1 MTFGVKCPKCG
12 LWQLPGP
19 NCKSCGLGLDPSSQ
33 SRGSLSRLAS
43 AQVTSPPLSM
53 ASATQVTPPQGLLTF
68 HGAGGPLFSIYII
81 NVLLTIV
88 TCGIY
93 YFWGKVKV
101 QNYLLNQSEIDG
113 DRFGFHAT
121 GKELLIGF
129 LKAVLIF
136 ILPSGL
142 LNTLPELVG
151 AGVVIKGVAQVLAY
165 GIIMVFIPIAMV
177 GARRYRFSR
186 TSWRGIRFSF
196 RGQTWEFVK
205 LFAWGLFLT
214 AVTLGIYYPVF
225 DTRRYAFFVSHSYF
239 GNRQFQFDGN
249 WRALLGRYLLTLALT
264 LPTLGACWYWYL
276 ARKQRFFWEHT
287 SFGSARFRYNVT
299 GRALMN
305 FYMGNL
311 LLLVVTLGI
320 ALPWVMVRKL
330 NFVSKYLVLEGALDA
345 ASIHQE
351 VQTASATGEALAGFV
366 GAGFDVG

>member
-1 MTFGVKCPKCG
+1 MQPATPKRP
-12 LWQLPGP
+12 L
-19 NCKSCGLGLDPSSQ
+19 Q
-33 SRGSLSRLAS
+33 S
-43 AQVTSPPLSM
+43 
-53 ASATQVTPPQGLLTF
+53 LLTF

-101 QNYLLNQSEIDG
+101 QSYLLNQTEIDG
-113 DRFGFHAT
+113 DRFAFHAT

-129 LKAVLIF
+129 LKAVLVF

-142 LNTLPELVG
+142 LNLLPELMG
-151 AGVVIKGVAQVLAY
+151 AGVAIKRVAEFLAY
-165 GIIMVFIPIAMV
+165 GILMVFVPIAIV

-214 AVTLGIYYPVF
+214 AITLGIYYPAF
-225 DTRRYAFFVSHSYF
+225 DTRRYAFLAFHSYF

-249 WRALLGRYLLTLALT
+249 WRELLGRYLLAIALT
-264 LPTLGACWYWYL
+264 LPTLGLYWFWYL

-287 SFGSARFRYNVT
+287 SFGSAGFRYDVT

-305 FYMGNL
+305 LYVGNL
-311 LLLVVTLGI
+311 LLLVATLGL
-320 ALPWVMVRKL
+320 AFPWVMVRKFH
-330 NFVSKYLVLEGALDA
+330 FVCKYLALEGSLDL
-345 ASIHQE
+345 ASVRQE
-351 VQTASATGEALAGFV
+351 AQKASATAEALAGFL
-366 GAGFDVG
+366 GAGFDLG

>member
-19 NCKSCGLGLDPSSQ
+19 NCKSCGMGLDPSSQ
-33 SRGSLSRLAS
+33 SPISPGRRVPGQIPSR
-43 AQVTSPPLSM
+43 PLSM
-53 ASATQVTPPQGLLTF
+53 ASSTQVTPPQDFLTF
-68 HGAGGPLFSIYII
+68 HGTGGSLFSIYIL

-88 TCGIY
+88 TFGTY

-101 QNYLLNQSEIDG
+101 QGYLLNQTEIDG
-113 DRFGFHAT
+113 DRFAFHAT

-142 LNTLPELVG
+142 LNTLPELMG
-151 AGVVIKGVAQVLAY
+151 AGVAIKWAAQVLAY

-196 RGQTWEFVK
+196 RGPAGEFVR
-205 LFAWGLFLT
+205 LFAWGVFLT
-214 AVTLGIYYPVF
+214 AITLGVYYPAF
-225 DTRRYAFFVSHSYF
+225 DTRRYRFLVSHSYF

-249 WRALLGRYLLTLALT
+249 WRDLLGRYLLTLALT
-264 LPTLGACWYWYL
+264 LPTLGSCWFWYL

-287 SFGSARFRYNVT
+287 SFGSARFRYSVT

-305 FYMGNL
+305 FYLGNL
-311 LLLVVTLGI
+311 LLIVGTLGV

-330 NFVSKYLVLEGALDA
+330 HFVSKYLALEGAWEV
-345 ASIHQE
+345 ASIRQE
-351 VQTASATGEALAGFV
+351 VQKASATAEALAGFV

>member
-1 MTFGVKCPKCG
+1 MTFGVECPKCG

-19 NCKSCGLGLDPSSQ
+19 NCKSCGMGLDPSPQSPISPGRLDPSQ
-33 SRGSLSRLAS
+33 I
-43 AQVTSPPLSM
+43 TSPPLSM
-53 ASATQVTPPQGLLTF
+53 ASSTQMTPPQGLLTF

-88 TCGIY
+88 TFGIY

-101 QNYLLNQSEIDG
+101 QSYLLNQTEIDG
-113 DRFGFHAT
+113 DRFAYHAT

-136 ILPSGL
+136 VVPSGL
-142 LNTLPELVG
+142 LNTLPELMG
-151 AGVVIKGVAQVLAY
+151 TGVVVKGFTQILAY

-214 AVTLGIYYPVF
+214 AITLGVYYPAF
-225 DTRRYAFFVSHSYF
+225 DTRRYGFFVSHSYF
-239 GNRQFQFDGN
+239 GNRPFQFDGN
-249 WRALLGRYLLTLALT
+249 WRELLGRYLLALALT
-264 LPTLGACWYWYL
+264 LPTLGLCWFWYL

-287 SFGSARFRYNVT
+287 SFGSARFRYDVT

-305 FYMGNL
+305 FYLGNL
-311 LLLVVTLGI
+311 LLLVVTLGV

-330 NFVSKYLVLEGALDA
+330 HFVSKYLALEGALDV
-345 ASIHQE
+345 ASIRQE
-351 VQTASATGEALAGFV
+351 VQKASATVEALAGFV

>member
-19 NCKSCGLGLDPSSQ
+19 NCKSCGMGLDPSSQ
-33 SRGSLSRLAS
+33 RRVTLDRLAP
-43 AQVTSPPLSM
+43 ARVTSSPLSM
-53 ASATQVTPPQGLLTF
+53 QSATQITPPQGLLTF

-81 NVLLTIV
+81 NLLLTIV
-88 TCGIY
+88 TFGIY

-101 QNYLLNQSEIDG
+101 QSYLLNQTEIDG
-113 DRFGFHAT
+113 DRFAFHAT

-142 LNTLPELVG
+142 LNTLPELMG
-151 AGVVIKGVAQVLAY
+151 AEVVIKRAAEFLAY
-165 GIIMVFIPIAMV
+165 GIIMIFIPMAMV

-196 RGQTWEFVK
+196 RGQTWEFVR
-205 LFAWGLFLT
+205 LFAWGIFLT
-214 AVTLGIYYPVF
+214 AITLGIYYPAF
-225 DTRRYAFFVSHSYF
+225 DTRRYRFFVSHSYF
-239 GNRQFQFDGN
+239 GNRPFQFDGN
-249 WRALLGRYLLTLALT
+249 WRDLLGRYLLTVALT
-264 LPTLGACWYWYL
+264 IPTLGACWYWYL
-276 ARKQRFFWEHT
+276 ARKQRFFWKHT
-287 SFGSARFRYNVT
+287 SFGSARFRYDVT

-305 FYMGNL
+305 FYMENL
-311 LLLVVTLGI
+311 LLLVFTLGV

-330 NFVSKYLVLEGALDA
+330 NFVSKYLVLEGALDVG
-345 ASIHQE
+345 SIRQE
-351 VQTASATGEALAGFV
+351 AQKASATAEALAGFV

>member
-12 LWQLPGP
+12 LWQLPSP
-19 NCKSCGLGLDPSSQ
+19 NCKSCGTWLDPSPQ
-33 SRGSLSRLAS
+33 SPISPGVSVPG
-43 AQVTSPPLSM
+43 QKTSPLLPVQ
-53 ASATQVTPPQGLLTF
+53 SATPLGSSQGLLTF

-88 TCGIY
+88 TFGIY

-101 QNYLLNQSEIDG
+101 QNYLLNQTEIDG
-113 DRFGFHAT
+113 DRFAFHAT

-129 LKAVLIF
+129 VKAVLIF

-142 LNTLPELVG
+142 LNTLPELMG
-151 AGVVIKGVAQVLAY
+151 AGVVIKGVAQILAY

-196 RGQTWEFVK
+196 RGPTWEFVR

-214 AVTLGIYYPVF
+214 AITLGVYYPAF
-225 DTRRYAFFVSHSYF
+225 DTRRYRFFVSHSYF
-239 GNRQFQFDGN
+239 GNRPFQFDGK
-249 WRALLGRYLLTLALT
+249 WRELLGRYLLTLALT
-264 LPTLGACWYWYL
+264 LPTLGLCWFWYL

-287 SFGSARFRYNVT
+287 SFGSARFRYDVT

-305 FYMGNL
+305 FYLGNL
-311 LLLVVTLGI
+311 LLLVVTLGV
-320 ALPWVMVRKL
+320 ALPWVTVRKL
-330 NFVSKYLVLEGALDA
+330 HFVSKYLALEGALDV
-345 ASIHQE
+345 ASIRQE
-351 VQTASATGEALAGFV
+351 VQKASATVEALAGFV